1 MQNSV
6 AVTAVTAAAAA
17 DDVDGD
23 DDDDDDDD
31 DVGWQERSQDVRR
44 STRQEEEAIAVNDIS
59 DYLYYDLYFITK
71 LLLSFIT
78 RG

>member
-6 AVTAVTAAAAA
+6 AVTAVTAAAA
-17 DDVDGD
+17 DD

-44 STRQEEEAIAVNDIS
+44 STRQEEETIAVNDIS

>member
-6 AVTAVTAAAAA
+6 AVTAVTAAAA
-17 DDVDGD
+17 DD